1 MRDRSTS
8 FKDYGSTATYRGE
21 VERSFDFMPG
31 LKHDTPIKAKALAL
45 LDLVERRLGD
55 PAKLTLLDV
64 GCGTGAMQRY
74 VLPRVGRSIGV
85 DMEAAAVDEA
95 RRTYP
100 TLEGHHHDGHTLPM
114 ADASVDVAFT
124 VNVMHHVPPKQR
136 RSFTQELVRVVR
148 PGGLAVVFEHNPL
161 NPLTRLAVFRCAFD
175 DDAILLYPGETRRH
189 LQDAG
194 ARVVEQRYVLFFPV
208 DDDRLRRVEGHLGR
222 VPLGAQYFV
231 AATRA

>member
-1 MRDRSTS
+1 MSDRSTS

-31 LKHDTPIKAKALAL
+31 MKHDTPIKAKAQAL

-55 PAKLTLLDV
+55 PAQLTFLDV
-64 GCGTGAMQRY
+64 GCGTGSMQRY

-100 TLEGHHHDGHTLPM
+100 ALEAHHYDGHTLPI
-114 ADASVDVAFT
+114 ASDSVDVAFT
-124 VNVMHHVPPKQR
+124 VNVMHHVPPAQR

-175 DDAILLYPGETRRH
+175 DDAILLHPGETRRH
-189 LQDAG
+189 LQYAG
-194 ARVVEQRYVLFFPV
+194 APIVEQRYVLFFPI
-208 DDDRLRRVEGHLGR
+208 DDDRLRRVEGHLRR

-231 AATRA
+231 AAAKG